1 MVQVGADKKTVID
14 WFMFIRD
21 DCSADRLAQPIVLG
35 DPGQTVA
42 IDESVVARAK
52 PGYGRGRRVPPQ
64 WVFSSV
70 ELGTGQ
76 FFMELVPR
84 RDANTLV
91 PVIQRHIRPG
101 TRVWSDEWAAYAGL
115 NQVGYIHETVNHSV
129 QYVHPVTGV
138 HTNNIE
144 ARWSACKASFRR
156 RWGVAHVSCL
166 GGCIG

>member
-1 MVQVGADKKTVID
+1 MVQVCVDKKTVID

-21 DCSADRLAQPIVLG
+21 VCSADLLAQPILLG
-35 DPGQTVA
+35 GPGQTVA

-52 PGYGRGRRVPPQ
+52 PGNGRGRRVPPQ
-64 WVFSSV
+64 WVFGGV

-115 NQVGYIHETVNHSV
+115 NQVGYVHETVNHTV
-129 QYVHPVTGV
+129 QYVDPVRDRRTHQQYRSSLVGV
-138 HTNNIE
+138 
-144 ARWSACKASFRR
+144 
-156 RWGVAHVSCL
+156 
-166 GGCIG
+166 